1 MPAHVLLNNIEHKD
15 LKIITQRSALYGD
28 DVVGA
33 LIFPEEFTAVQREYP
48 IFFQKDSTT
57 GEFQAIALFGFQENE
72 NLFLN
77 DSGWAANYIP
87 AVIEREPFLIGFQS
101 SSNPDQIQTPMIHID
116 MSSPRISKTDA
127 GEAVFQQYGGN
138 SAYIDR
144 ISKILML
151 IHEGIAMSKAM
162 FDTFLSFD
170 LIESFTL
177 NITFN
182 NGSEYK
188 STAYYTINRD
198 KLFSLDDAVLGQ
210 LHRVGLLHYAY
221 MVLASTS
228 NIKALI
234 ERKNR
239 KLKEGQLNI

>member
-1 MPAHVLLNNIEHKD
+1 MPPHALLNNIVHKD

-28 DVVGA
+28 DVAGS

-48 IFFQKDSTT
+48 IFFQKDSLTN
-57 GEFQAIALFGFQENE
+57 EFQAIALFGFQDNE

-77 DSGWAANYIP
+77 DSGWTANYIP

-101 SSNPDQIQTPMIHID
+101 SSDPEQAPTPMIHID
-116 MSSPRISKTDA
+116 MNSPRISKTDM

-144 ISKILML
+144 IGKILML
-151 IHEGIAMSKAM
+151 IHEGIAVSQAM
-162 FDTFLSFD
+162 FKTFSSLD
-170 LIESFTL
+170 LIESFAL

-188 STAYYTINRD
+188 SNVYYTINQE
-198 KLFSLDDAVLGQ
+198 KLFSLDDAVVGQ
-210 LHRVGLLHYAY
+210 LHKAGLLHYAY
-221 MVLASTS
+221 MVLASTN
-228 NIKALI
+228 NIKTLI
-234 ERKNR
+234 ERKNSS
-239 KLKEGQLNI
+239 LNKG